1 MDMRR
6 LGTLAAVAGIAL
18 LAACGGN
25 DSGDDTTAVPGDSSG
40 SDGSTEPGVPIV
52 GSRWVLEELQAAGAT
67 VAGPADPQAYFEIDE
82 NGDVTGSTGC
92 NGFSGAAEVSDA
104 GITFEPLIST
114 RRGCSGDL
122 GQIDSSMLQVLR
134 GETTVEVAGDTLTI
148 TNADGD
154 SLTLQA
160 SDAPSTEL

>member
-1 MDMRR
+1 MRR

-25 DSGDDTTAVPGDSSG
+25 DSGDDTTAVPGDSG
-40 SDGSTEPGVPIV
+40 SDGSTEPAVPIV

-67 VAGPADPQAYFEIDE
+67 IAGPADPQAYFEIGE

-92 NGFSGAAEVSDA
+92 NGFSGSAEVSDSS
-104 GITFEPLIST
+104 ITFQPLIST

-122 GQIDSSMLQVLR
+122 GQIDNSMLAVLS
-134 GETTVEVAGDTLTI
+134 GEVTVEVSGDALTI
-148 TNADGD
+148 TNAEGE
-154 SLTLQA
+154 SLTMQA
-160 SDAPSTEL
+160 SDAPSTDL